1 MVTNIGGVSKG
12 VNFDGKTLADIFR
25 GAITNW
31 SDRRI
36 RTPNPGVRFP
46 NAPIT
51 LCVRSDV
58 SGTSFNSEHPR
69 TAAYVSGRFG

>member
-12 VNFDGKTLADIFR
+12 VNFDGKTLADIFAER
-25 GAITNW
+25 SPTGATAA
-31 SDRRI
+31 